1 MIEEWIYFLCKKYL
15 YALKFFNCISIIQQ
29 YFQLRVKNPNKPIA
43 PGLCVPAVVEFET
56 IEPKEI
62 KDRLVVTIDGD
73 VIEIPLIA

>member
-1 MIEEWIYFLCKKYL
+1 MQTRTLFIYSFYLSGFLK
-15 YALKFFNCISIIQQ
+15 

-56 IEPKEI
+56 TEPKEI

>member
-1 MIEEWIYFLCKKYL
+1 MQTITLFIYSFYLSGFLK
-15 YALKFFNCISIIQQ
+15 

-56 IEPKEI
+56 TEPKEI

>member
-1 MIEEWIYFLCKKYL
+1 MNNNICKRLPSLFIHFIYLFLK
-15 YALKFFNCISIIQQ
+15 

-56 IEPKEI
+56 TEPKEI